1 MILVSDASPLIALA
15 AVGHFDVLR
24 SLYDEVLIPQ
34 AVYDEVVGVTKFGVF
49 VQMKALLTEGLVH
62 VRDMGNDYWEYDP
75 RNYAL
80 VGSNT
85 NQTIRLGDE
94 VRVQIASASV
104 EARRIDLLFV
114 G

>member
-1 MILVSDASPLIALA
+1 MLS
-15 AVGHFDVLR
+15 
-24 SLYDEVLIPQ
+24 
-34 AVYDEVVGVTKFGVF
+34 
-49 VQMKALLTEGLVH
+49 
-62 VRDMGNDYWEYDP
+62 

-85 NQTIRLGDE
+85 DQTIRLGDE

-114 G
+114 E

>member
-1 MILVSDASPLIALA
+1 MEYA
-15 AVGHFDVLR
+15 AQHLGDEFDGV
-24 SLYDEVLIPQ
+24 
-34 AVYDEVVGVTKFGVF
+34 VVGVTKFGVF
-49 VQMKALLTEGLVH
+49 VQMKPLLTEGLVH

-104 EARRIDLLFV
+104 EARWIDLLFV
-114 G
+114 E